1 MNPLVGQVS
10 FDLPQEGDTV
20 FEKPYSEATAQ
31 LIDEQVRELIDRA
44 YQTTLQLIEKHR
56 DDVFKVAERLLE
68 QEVLQREDMIE
79 LLGERPFPEK
89 STYEEFVRG
98 TGSLDEDTE
107 LPEGLKGMEEG
118 QGGSGGRNN
127 GSISK
132 SKDTLPT

>member
-56 DDVFKVAERLLE
+56 DDVFKVCPCNQRIHTQCVSGLCLE
-68 QEVLQREDMIE
+68 NSVSWLNPCN
-79 LLGERPFPEK
+79 LH
-89 STYEEFVRG
+89 T
-98 TGSLDEDTE
+98 
-107 LPEGLKGMEEG
+107 
-118 QGGSGGRNN
+118 
-127 GSISK
+127 
-132 SKDTLPT
+132 